1 MAPTSWTRENVRHAA
16 SLFRYDRHP
25 AATVYDSLGTEFFLA
40 LAPGW
45 LNLGLWEGD
54 GSDPDEAPVAVRR
67 LVERLASEL
76 PIGGDVLD
84 VGNGLAEQDPL
95 IAEVS
100 EATSLTALNIT
111 LSQLQAGAARLAES
125 GARPVNAD
133 ATRMPLRD
141 ASFDGLISVEAAF
154 HFPSR
159 ARFFSEAFRLL
170 RPGGVLSMSDI
181 PTRRMPRGPREMV
194 AALTQLRVWGL
205 GVNAAAT
212 EDEIIALALGCRL
225 RRRAHRAGGQAHD
238 RARAPVRARP
248 PRPNPRRGASHL
260 RPRGALPALP
270 GGGDLAA
277 RHDRLP
283 AAARD
288 ETGRLVRDGPARSQL
303 LLVGSCGISQWT
315 RSLGLRVCIQSFP
328 GPVKVAT
335 RPSPDSKVDFQPP
348 TLLTW

>member
-1 MAPTSWTRENVRHAA
+1 MAPTSWTRENVRHAV

-100 EATSLTALNIT
+100 EARSLTALNIT

-159 ARFFSEAFRLL
+159 GRFFSEAFRLL

-181 PTRRMPRGPREMV
+181 PTRRMPRGPRELV

-205 GVNAAAT
+205 GVDAAAT
-212 EDEIIALALGCRL
+212 EGEIIALALDAGFVDVGTELVGRRTIAPAL
-225 RRRAHRAGGQAHD
+225 RFAHD
-238 RARAPVRARP
+238 RLGRTHGEV
-248 PRPNPRRGASHL
+248 PRTY
-260 RPRGALPALP
+260 
-270 GGGDLAA
+270 DLA
-277 RHDRLP
+277 
-283 AAARD
+283 
-288 ETGRLVRDGPARSQL
+288 VRFLLAQVDVIWQHGMIDYL
-303 LLVGSCGISQWT
+303 LL
-315 RSLGLRVCIQSFP
+315 R
-328 GPVKVAT
+328 AT
-335 RPSPDSKVDFQPP
+335 KPAG
-348 TLLTW
+348 